1 MKTEDVEFGR
11 RRREAWA
18 LAQEPRT
25 MAELLA
31 GVPDLT
37 SRDVRKMVDRR
48 ELARVDGRYRATT
61 PPPKHLPPPQAVQ
74 APSVWAYAKRC
85 A

>member
-1 MKTEDVEFGR
+1 MTPDLQSQ
-11 RRREAWA
+11 RRREAWEM
-18 LAQEPRT
+18 AQAPRT

-48 ELARVDGRYRATT
+48 ELARVGGRYKAVT
-61 PPPKHLPPPQAVQ
+61 PTPRPWCWQICLWPH
-74 APSVWAYAKRC
+74 SGRG
-85 A
+85 

>member
-1 MKTEDVEFGR
+1 MDDQELGR
-11 RRREAWA
+11 RRREAWEM
-18 LAQEPRT
+18 AQAPRT

-48 ELARVDGRYRATT
+48 ELVRVGGRYKAVT
-61 PPPKHLPPPQAVQ
+61 PTPRHEPPPQAVQ
-74 APSVWAYAKRC
+74 APSVWAYARRC

>member
-1 MKTEDVEFGR
+1 MDDQELGR
-11 RRREAWA
+11 RRREAWEM
-18 LAQEPRT
+18 AQAPRT

-31 GVPDLT
+31 GVPELT

-48 ELARVDGRYRATT
+48 ELARVGGCYKAVT
-61 PPPKHLPPPQAVQ
+61 PTPRHEPPPQAVL
-74 APSVWAYAKRC
+74 APSVWAYARRC